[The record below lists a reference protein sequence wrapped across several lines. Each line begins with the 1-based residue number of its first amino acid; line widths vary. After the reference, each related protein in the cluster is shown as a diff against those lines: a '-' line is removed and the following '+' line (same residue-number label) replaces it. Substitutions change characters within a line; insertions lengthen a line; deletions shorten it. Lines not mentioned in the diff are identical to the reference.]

1 MLTKATYEDAAEV
14 LQSGGVVALPT
25 DTVYGLCAL
34 AIDGGAVETV
44 YAIKERDPRQALPLF
59 VASLEQAETIGEFN
73 DSARALANAFW
84 PGALAIV
91 IQKKPSFSSRAAAG
105 GTTVAIRM
113 PDDAPLQKLCQE
125 VGVITG
131 TSANLS
137 GQPECH
143 TAAEVDAQLGQ
154 RVNLIVDAPVQA
166 WGRPST
172 IVDCSEDG
180 TVRVVREGA
189 VTPEQIEGVLGRRL

>member
-59 VASLEQAETIGEFN
+59 VSSLEQAETIGDFN
-73 DSARALANAFW
+73 HAARALANAFW

-91 IQKKPSFSSRAAAG
+91 VPKKPSFSSRAAAG

-113 PDDAPLQKLCQE
+113 PDDAPLQKLCRE

-143 TAAEVDAQLGQ
+143 TAAEVEAQLGQ
-154 RVNLIVDAPVQA
+154 RVNLIVDAPVEA
-166 WGRPST
+166 WGSPST

-180 TVRVVREGA
+180 VVRIVRDGA
-189 VTPEQIEGVLGRRL
+189 VTREAIEGILGRPL